1 MNRISRIILTA
12 GISLMLG
19 TTCPAQELYNEV
31 LKQAE
36 AVVNNPKADEVSLKI
51 NHFKSTALR
60 YLKNTA
66 LKKMETVTVQFLDT
80 QAYYLSEFVG
90 NYITELVRMR
100 NDDEKTRKARI
111 LDYVNATVNN
121 PLFEEADTEMT
132 ESFIVDKDGLTPFS
146 INTNWERA
154 CQALKDPKKSN

>member
-1 MNRISRIILTA
+1 
-12 GISLMLG
+12 MLV

-31 LKQAE
+31 LKQAD
-36 AVVNNPKADEVSLKI
+36 AVVNNPKADEISLKI

-60 YLKNTA
+60 YLKSTA
-66 LKKMETVTVQFLDT
+66 LKKMDTVTEQFLNT
-80 QAYYLSEFVG
+80 QAYYLSEFIG
-90 NYITELVRMR
+90 TYITELVKMQ

-111 LDYVNATVNN
+111 LDYINATVNN
-121 PLFEEADTEMT
+121 PLFEEADTEWV
-132 ESFIVDKDGLTPFS
+132 ESFIADKDGLTPFS